1 MSLRLKRRQ
10 KPQQEQERKEDIVL
24 DDNLINNNNNNTSN
38 NNEQQDDRAAINNY
52 SQFQSHETNQLIRRM
67 RRRHYADGAVNINVE
82 QDDLSNDNYSL
93 YDDKYINFEKPKIN
107 ENITKDNTEHYIE
120 SIHHDQFFK
129 ITQPEQSKPLADTAL
144 QGPSALIPQSQ
155 MQSQSQ
161 TVIAHPQTSSAV
173 VAPVSKKK
181 KKKSNKP
188 KQPLTTYEL
197 SKITENKIFEK
208 FDEELNEVINKTTS
222 KVSLLFLF
230 TQGLL
235 AGMGLLHFLLLCFC
249 DKDNYEEF
257 KMIYPKMSYW
267 SFQIYHTLIFASLV
281 GNGIKFITAYQ
292 KYNLIKNKFNSS
304 NMSMFSLLR
313 KNMIFS
319 GILLILFTIVF
330 AGEIYL
336 SAQLLKVY
344 VLGCLNDKV
353 TNEEGLPTED
363 EIKNNRK
370 ELFEEYDKF
379 SNHFKTIHMI
389 IDIVVIVLFILN
401 IFDLN
406 LKEDSEKIVQ
416 AKVNINYYMNNPND
430 DTNDDEDE
438 EDDELID

>member
-10 KPQQEQERKEDIVL
+10 KPQQQEQERKEDIVL
-24 DDNLINNNNNNTSN
+24 DDNLINNSNN
-38 NNEQQDDRAAINNY
+38 NNEQNEPPINNY

-82 QDDLSNDNYSL
+82 PDDLSNDNYSL

-107 ENITKDNTEHYIE
+107 ENIAKDNTEHYIE

-129 ITQPEQSKPLADTAL
+129 ITQPEQSKPLAEPSL
-144 QGPSALIPQSQ
+144 QGPSPLIQQSQSQ
-155 MQSQSQ
+155 MQVPS
-161 TVIAHPQTSSAV
+161 VAHPQASSAV

-181 KKKSNKP
+181 KKSKKP

-235 AGMGLLHFLLLCFC
+235 AGMALLHLLLLFGCNSSN
-249 DKDNYEEF
+249 NYEHF
-257 KMIYPKMSYW
+257 RTLYAQMCYW
-267 SFQIYHTLIFASLV
+267 SFQLYHTLTFASLV

-292 KYNLIKNKFNSS
+292 KYNLIKNKFSS
-304 NMSMFSLLR
+304 GNMSTFSLLR

-319 GILLILFTIVF
+319 GILLVLFTVVF
-330 AGEIYL
+330 IGEIYL
-336 SAQLLKVY
+336 STQLLKIHVI
-344 VLGCLNDKV
+344 GCFSDKESEN
-353 TNEEGLPTED
+353 TDGPDYE
-363 EIKNNRK
+363 KNRK
-370 ELFEEYDKF
+370 TNLFWTFDQ
-379 SNHFKTIHMI
+379 FKTFRTIHLI
-389 IDIVVIVLFILN
+389 IDFVVIVLFILN

-406 LKEDSEKIVQ
+406 LKEDTEKIVQ

-430 DTNDDEDE
+430 DTNEDEDE
-438 EDDELID
+438 YDELID

>member
-10 KPQQEQERKEDIVL
+10 KPQQEQQRKEDIVL
-24 DDNLINNNNNNTSN
+24 DDNLINNNTNN
-38 NNEQQDDRAAINNY
+38 NNEQQDDAGAGAVNNY

-129 ITQPEQSKPLADTAL
+129 ITQPEQPKTITDTAL
-144 QGPSALIPQSQ
+144 QGPSTLIPQSQ

-161 TVIAHPQTSSAV
+161 TVAHPQTSSAV

-181 KKKSNKP
+181 KKKTKKQ

-257 KMIYPKMSYW
+257 KKIYPKMSYW

-304 NMSMFSLLR
+304 NMSTFSLLR

-336 SAQLLKVY
+336 STQLLKVY

-353 TNEEGLPTED
+353 TNDKGTID
-363 EIKNNRK
+363 DDIKNNRK
-370 ELFEEYDKF
+370 ELFEGYDRF
-379 SNHFKTIHMI
+379 SSRFKTIHMI

>member
-10 KPQQEQERKEDIVL
+10 KPQQEQQRKEDIVL
-24 DDNLINNNNNNTSN
+24 DDNLINNNTNN
-38 NNEQQDDRAAINNY
+38 NNEQQDDAGAGAVNNY

-129 ITQPEQSKPLADTAL
+129 ITQPEQPKPITDTAL
-144 QGPSALIPQSQ
+144 QGPSTLIPQSQ

-161 TVIAHPQTSSAV
+161 NVIAHPQTSSAV

-181 KKKSNKP
+181 KKKTKKQ

-257 KMIYPKMSYW
+257 KKIYPKMSYW

-304 NMSMFSLLR
+304 NMSTFSLLR

-336 SAQLLKVY
+336 STQLLKVY

-353 TNEEGLPTED
+353 TNDKGTID
-363 EIKNNRK
+363 DDIKNNRK
-370 ELFEEYDKF
+370 ELFEGYDRF
-379 SNHFKTIHMI
+379 SSRFKTIHMI